1 MDKQLKSS
9 QSRYDVE
16 GRYTALLEAG
26 ETLLCDGYD
35 SAQPRLIAKTA
46 GVSIGLFYRHFKN
59 KQELLAAI
67 MVHHL
72 EILHGQ
78 LIQKIE
84 HLPHPVEALST
95 VLILTL
101 RYFQAHQGL
110 IKLFFMQIG
119 YGNKIAVEQLRETRQ
134 TYRDILASI
143 LHLGISKGIF
153 LALDDLEIQ
162 IAINSIIGTINWSLY
177 DLLIVQDK
185 AIEPDNLAAGL
196 SKHILRSLVMDLTLH
211 THHRTSGGI

>member
-1 MDKQLKSS
+1 MSRQSKTS

-16 GRYTALLEAG
+16 GRYRALLEAG
-26 ETLLCDGYD
+26 EALLCNGYD
-35 SAQPRLIAKTA
+35 SAQPQLIAKTA

-59 KQELLAAI
+59 KQELLTAI

-72 EILHGQ
+72 GILHRQ
-78 LIQKIE
+78 IMQEIE
-84 HLPHPVEALST
+84 YFPNPVEALHI

-119 YGNKIAVEQLRETRQ
+119 YGDAIATEQLRETRKN
-134 TYRDILASI
+134 YRDILESI
-143 LHLGISKGIF
+143 LQSGIARGLFITP
-153 LALDDLEIQ
+153 DDLDIQ

-177 DLLIVQDK
+177 DLLIVRNE
-185 AIEPDNLAAGL
+185 AIEPDDLGKRL
-196 SKHILRSLVMDLTLH
+196 SKHILRGLGYGFNTVH
-211 THHRTSGGI
+211 P